1 MWRTDTQTHEHL
13 IQIKPSAPKLNA
25 FFKIHKDNEP
35 IRSVINNTHAKSY
48 KVAKHLNKIRV
59 LNTLI
64 ELPYTYATKN
74 LKWNSTKLNN
84 VHITS
89 HHRINTLDA
98 KDLYVNLPIQ
108 NIINITK
115 FWLNKKQQLNH
126 NNATYLTKV
135 ILNQNN
141 FQSDD
146 KYFHPTK
153 GIAMGSPISSN
164 INYLDLTI
172 HRHNNNLSL
181 GIYRKPTLTDITIH
195 FTSNHPLEQKLAAFI
210 FYINRMITPPI
221 TEQAKQR
228 EWNTIL
234 TIAKNNGFPLHII
247 HNLRNKLIAKTQQT
261 LFTQTQQKKK
271 WIKYTYHI
279 PLIHKITKLFRHTN
293 INIAFRDTNTIY
305 KQLSNKIIQNKIS
318 SSGIYKLKCNTCN
331 NSYVGQTGRSIGIRP
346 KEHTLYT
353 KTNNP
358 VSAYALKLI
367 HTYHAASI
375 PFACHAVL
383 Q

>member
-1 MWRTDTQTHEHL
+1 
-13 IQIKPSAPKLNA
+13 
-25 FFKIHKDNEP
+25 
-35 IRSVINNTHAKSY
+35 
-48 KVAKHLNKIRV
+48 
-59 LNTLI
+59 
-64 ELPYTYATKN
+64 
-74 LKWNSTKLNN
+74 
-84 VHITS
+84 
-89 HHRINTLDA
+89 
-98 KDLYVNLPIQ
+98 
-108 NIINITK
+108 
-115 FWLNKKQQLNH
+115 
-126 NNATYLTKV
+126 
-135 ILNQNN
+135 
-141 FQSDD
+141 
-146 KYFHPTK
+146 
-153 GIAMGSPISSN
+153 MGSPISSN

-331 NSYVGQTGRSIGIRP
+331 NSYVGQTGSSLEKRHKELIR
-346 KEHTLYT
+346 YI
-353 KTNNP
+353 KTNDSL
-358 VSAYALKLI
+358 SAYVIHILNNKREYGNIEQTVEPLKPCNKGVSE
-367 HTYHAASI
+367 Y
-375 PFACHAVL
+375 
-383 Q
+383 